1 VDELTHTSSS
11 FSRRAPTAKCKAA
24 ALWALVVLFAAPAH
38 CEDLI
43 AQWLQQ
49 DGTGSQTEEPRQDL
63 NAVTDAQWKTLFRFG
78 REDPDSDLGRQL
90 LMRVN
95 EKHTNLPYIWIAAF
109 LAGFGAVIGR
119 NQSQGLHTPRSE
131 KSDGAGSTDRAGI
144 SGNAWIAV
152 TANLGCAPLRA
163 RAANRRLL

>member
-1 VDELTHTSSS
+1 MDELTHTSSS

-24 ALWALVVLFAAPAH
+24 ALWALVLLFATPVH

-63 NAVTDAQWKTLFRFG
+63 NALTDAQWKTLFRFG

-109 LAGFGAVIGR
+109 LAGFGAVIGAIR
-119 NQSQGLHTPRSE
+119 ARALIRRKARGLTVP
-131 KSDGAGSTDRAGI
+131 GSTDRAELAEMHG
-144 SGNAWIAV
+144 SPV
-152 TANLGCAPLRA
+152 TANLGGAPLRA

>member
-1 VDELTHTSSS
+1 MDELTHTARP
-11 FSRRAPTAKCKAA
+11 SRDGRRLPECKAA

-49 DGTGSQTEEPRQDL
+49 DGTGVRRRSRGQDL

-95 EKHTNLPYIWIAAF
+95 EEAHQPSLH
-109 LAGFGAVIGR
+109 LDRGFPCGLWCCDRR

>member
-1 VDELTHTSSS
+1 MDELTHTSSS

-24 ALWALVVLFAAPAH
+24 ALWALVVLFVAPAH

-78 REDPDSDLGRQL
+78 REDPDFDLGRQL

-109 LAGFGAVIGR
+109 LAGFGAVIG
-119 NQSQGLHTPRSE
+119 
-131 KSDGAGSTDRAGI
+131 AI
-144 SGNAWIAV
+144 
-152 TANLGCAPLRA
+152 RA
-163 RAANRRLL
+163 RAFIRREARSLTVPVQLIEPELAETHGSP

>member
-24 ALWALVVLFAAPAH
+24 ALWALVVLFVAPAH

-109 LAGFGAVIGR
+109 LAGFGAVIGAIR
-119 NQSQGLHTPRSE
+119 ARAFIRREARSL
-131 KSDGAGSTDRAGI
+131 TVPVQGI

-152 TANLGCAPLRA
+152 TANLGRAPLRA